1 MTWAPAY
8 SALLSINDDWLVSN
22 KMERCQRIDC
32 DGWEEDV
39 DDNEDIEEVLGD
51 NAMIFPQAETILT

>member
-8 SALLSINDDWLVSN
+8 SALLSINDDGLVSN
-22 KMERCQRIDC
+22 KMERCQRVDC
-32 DGWEEDV
+32 DDWEDDV
-39 DDNEDIEEVLGD
+39 QDNDEVLGD

>member
-8 SALLSINDDWLVSN
+8 SAALSINDDWLLSN

>member
-8 SALLSINDDWLVSN
+8 SALLSINDDWLVPN
-22 KMERCQRIDC
+22 KMERCQRVDC
-32 DGWEEDV
+32 DDWEEDV
-39 DDNEDIEEVLGD
+39 EDNEDNDEILGD